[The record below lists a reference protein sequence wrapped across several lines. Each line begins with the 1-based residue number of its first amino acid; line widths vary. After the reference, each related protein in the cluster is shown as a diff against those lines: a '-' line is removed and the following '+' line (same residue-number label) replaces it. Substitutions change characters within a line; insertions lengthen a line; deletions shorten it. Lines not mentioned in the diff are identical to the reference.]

1 MVLSART
8 WLDTTVE
15 SKLCV
20 VPDSTKLLVAVEGGI
35 VAIINVTRAIK
46 ANVKLRFIAV
56 PDAYRI

>member
-8 WLDTTVE
+8 CVDTTVE

-20 VPDSTKLLVAVEGGI
+20 LPDSTKLLVAAEGGK
-35 VAIINVTRAIK
+35 VAIINVTRATK

-56 PDAYRI
+56 PDA

>member
-8 WLDTTVE
+8 WVDTTVE

-20 VPDSTKLLVAVEGGI
+20 MPGFDQIAGGYSGGN
-35 VAIINVTRAIK
+35 VAIINVTRATK

>member
-8 WLDTTVE
+8 WVDTTVE

-20 VPDSTKLLVAVEGGI
+20 LPDSTKLLVAAEGGK
-35 VAIINVTRAIK
+35 VAIINVTRATK

-56 PDAYRI
+56 PDA

>member
-8 WLDTTVE
+8 WVDTTVE

-20 VPDSTKLLVAVEGGI
+20 VPDSTKLLVAADGGK
-35 VAIINVTRAIK
+35 VAIINVTRATK

-56 PDAYRI
+56 PDA